1 MAAAA
6 EARTRRAALALHAL
20 AEGDREQVLAMLDDT
35 QRQRLQPA
43 LHELRELG
51 IPPGVSPAVDEPAP
65 PPQAL
70 AASERVA
77 QLGQEEAAARLA
89 ALSPS
94 TAAALLNANDWP
106 WAEAALAALNGPQRL
121 AIRAQREA
129 VGRPAPRFVDALCRA
144 FDAATHGAD
153 PAAASDGPA
162 RGRRRWWPWTR

>member
-1 MAAAA
+1 MAAA

-51 IPPGVSPAVDEPAP
+51 IPPGVSPAAEEPPAP
-65 PPQAL
+65 QSL

-77 QLGQEEAAARLA
+77 QLVPEDAAARLA
-89 ALSPS
+89 MLSPS
-94 TAAALLNANDWP
+94 TAAALLQAHDWP
-106 WAEAALAALNGPQRL
+106 WTEAALAALNGPQRL

-129 VGRPAPRFVDALCRA
+129 VDRPAPRFADALCRA
-144 FDAATHGAD
+144 FETAARGAD
-153 PAAASDGPA
+153 HAGAAAEVPLS
-162 RGRRRWWPWTR
+162 RRRWWRWTH